1 MESLESYN
9 ESLTLMKNWIS
20 YKSSR
25 TVTPVGYE
33 ELSTAAVTM
42 KLPVLWIGT
51 KSDSS
56 VRAVPS
62 PEQIAAAAQPLPI
75 KWIEVSARTGS
86 NVDSMQEWL
95 FEVWDALKSREQSI
109 HIHCL
114 SQLSNILSTKH
125 CKGGTLLINLETLG
139 RCLRHGTLLKVTKF
153 GFKQEMAC
161 FLFEKALLF
170 CKPPNKGIYS
180 VKKAIFLN
188 LAVLTDSS
196 RPANDYAFD
205 LHSFSKSFAP
215 TKSSSSSSKERDEL
229 TPSSSWTLL
238 ALGQADKDAW
248 MDALTFAINGFASDM
263 ERAKY
268 YSTLKALALA
278 SRPIQR
284 HGRRQ
289 IGLPW
294 SLLANNLSSGIPIII
309 DSLTSYL
316 NNPSQESWG
325 AFMLPG
331 NAAEL
336 KVLNERANRVDVTRN
351 NFTASTSGPAS
362 TGSMSLAQQRETV
375 ISAAPAS
382 LSASQTVAA
391 SPPPP
396 SAGASL
402 IGSNIQHAASGG
414 DRAIDMT
421 GISQLTAADFLLGF
435 LNATPTFIPVGFFT
449 FVIQSCQD
457 IHLDSP
463 VGIQHLKI
471 AFSTLPS
478 HIWKSLARVMFCVQ
492 QAHTNSADDSVILKV
507 ARYLQPILVKDA
519 VEFESLNNVKLL
531 LLIQALIRDADVIFG
546 MPTEALASPNSAAIA
561 AKHHYHGLSTG
572 TSSGSSSPTG
582 GRTGSAPLMGSAPGF
597 GPSTPINIAA
607 STPHIPAG
615 HHVAATPSPRT
626 DLSSFTP
633 SSFTLLSF
641 GSPTAHSTVGV
652 ATAGSVGTTIDTDF
666 FTVTANNNHSDS
678 QSSIS
683 ELLRGMSFDSNGGVG
698 GLAAIMATA
707 NAKKIGN
714 FGGLARPLT
723 ANNVEGMGPLNSDQ
737 VMSRIARARAII
749 AELLENLKGVEMI
762 VTAPEIEAVLQSLVI
777 TCNNLSRYNWN
788 KYLEMIETDI
798 LEELCYILDVFDRS
812 AKSKPIEKTLKSKQS
827 RTHLALLAAEMS
839 ALMNQFTS
847 YIVNLQG
854 YDLAAPP
861 GDRPKP
867 RRVGGV
873 LGVGGLGSSS
883 NLIGSPTGPNSP
895 GGPMS
900 PGGTSVGGS
909 GSPLEGDGSS
919 GTPHGMESGEQKDLD
934 LNTMSAKEWWDFIF
948 GQHSLRASV
957 EKFLAELLSV
967 SRSTTPVLDSSSG
980 TTPGVGTPTTTG
992 MSAAFSAAL
1001 LTSNSDDMSGSQP
1014 GTPRGGNGHATDSKH
1029 NGLSQLPLLEISQKE
1044 QKALIQFFDNQGS
1057 GFISLLKFSQFLKA
1071 FGAIPYCIE
1080 AALQVMRLPGYY
1092 GYLSTLEAIRLLETE
1107 DAGTYL
1113 LCFESNDPSN
1123 WVVHWMDEGFT
1134 HKAFS
1139 IDVSPNDYVIRP
1151 TRILVIAG
1159 VPQESA
1165 SQRGIAPKS
1174 PRVSVSDTVPP
1185 ILIETSPRNAL
1196 SDSSATSSTATS
1208 QPPSDKYSTSTSPA
1222 PGSAVSNASSTH
1234 LRTGSNESGSTSS
1247 GDAPRIEITLNVESL
1262 SSYSSISSLVESHP
1276 LTLRQPLRSNLYNLP
1291 FFYGDISESEGMRAL
1306 KGQPPGTF
1314 LIIFSANKPMM
1325 LSCLYVTDIE
1335 DRLMQR
1341 SFERQRA
1348 DGQSKN
1354 GSISTSFLDAAQ
1366 ALDESSGAEISE
1378 NFFNLAKEKDR
1389 VSVRVES
1396 GEVFEN
1402 LSDAI
1407 RFYSAELKIPLT
1419 QKKSSGHV
1427 AMGSVHEG
1435 SLEKLVAYLYD
1446 DVVDLVYINAFL
1458 LTYRSFTQPPTLL
1471 EELTTQYRHL
1481 ESIDNGKPYQMRLVN
1496 FFKIWLSDYS
1506 WDLVTAQDTLA
1517 NIKTFVNTDIST
1529 LFPTIAKQ
1537 LLNYIIKVPTEKLL
1551 EPAPQQGIVSPVPT
1565 PQTYEEPSKVW
1576 DFAPG
1581 NLAQQLFAFEFDLFS
1596 KIQPFELMGT
1606 GWMKA
1611 DKHVRAPNIVR
1622 MIAKSNLIGSW
1633 IVAEIL
1639 KEVNVKKRATLIEH
1653 FIAVVDESL
1662 NLNNFHSA
1670 MVVISVLRDSSI
1682 ARLRLTWDRVSR
1694 KSRELLESFET
1705 KMDDEDNFAAYRA
1718 AYSQAPPP
1726 KLPYMGLVF
1735 RDLIHIEEGSP
1746 KHLPNGS
1753 INFHRCEL
1761 IAEKLHLVKLS
1772 QQDRLHW
1779 PKNEDLWYYILTFP
1793 KHPDVQSQYQRSLEL
1808 EPRAGTMSST
1818 GTASPMNSRAT
1829 TQPVSSIP
1837 STPSSST
1844 TNTAAAEERRGSR
1857 VSVFT
1862 PATPSATQSD
1872 SATTGDHQQ
1881 QQTSTGSVQIPSRSA
1896 SPMPQSASPND
1907 AAVPPAGSSPTSSP
1921 TAAHN
1926 APPRDPTPAAPDSG
1940 KWATPKKGTKPS
1952 PLANVMG
1959 FMRKK

>member
-1 MESLESYN
+1 MTPQWTTWGDVFVFIYSVESLESYN

-86 NVDSMQEWL
+86 NIESMQEWL

-170 CKPPNKGIYS
+170 CKPPNKGVYS

-215 TKSSSSSSKERDEL
+215 TKSSSSSKNDDL

-248 MDALTFAINGFASDM
+248 MDALTFAINGFSRDM

-268 YSTLKALALA
+268 YSALKALALA

-309 DSLTSYL
+309 DSLTTYL
-316 NNPSQESWG
+316 NNPSQDSWG

-331 NAAEL
+331 NSAEL
-336 KVLNERANRVDVTRN
+336 KALNERANRVDVSRN
-351 NFTASTSGPAS
+351 NFSASTSGPAS
-362 TGSMSLAQQRETV
+362 TGSIPLGQRETV
-375 ISAAPAS
+375 IQPSPGS
-382 LSASQTVAA
+382 LSASQTLAA

-396 SAGASL
+396 SSVGASM

-414 DRAIDMT
+414 DRTIDMT

-449 FVIQSCQD
+449 FLIQSCQD

-463 VGIQHLKI
+463 TGIQHLKI

-492 QAHTNSADDSVILKV
+492 QAHANAADDSVILKV

-519 VEFESLNNVKLL
+519 VEFESLNNVRLL
-531 LLIQALIRDADVIFG
+531 LLIQALIRDADSIFG
-546 MPTEALASPNSAAIA
+546 MPTEALISPNSAAVA

-582 GRTGSAPLMGSAPGF
+582 GRTGSAPLLGSAPGF

-615 HHVAATPSPRT
+615 NHVAATPSPRG

-641 GSPTAHSTVGV
+641 GSPPAHSTVGV
-652 ATAGSVGTTIDTDF
+652 ATAGSMGTTIDTDF
-666 FTVTANNNHSDS
+666 FTVTTNNHSDS

-683 ELLRGMSFDSNGGVG
+683 ELLRGMSFDSNSG
-698 GLAAIMATA
+698 GLASLMAAA

-777 TCNNLSRYNWN
+777 SCNNLSRYNWN

-827 RTHLALLAAEMS
+827 RTHLAVLAAEMS
-839 ALMNQFTS
+839 ALMTQFTS

-854 YDLAAPP
+854 YELAAPP

-883 NLIGSPTGPNSP
+883 NFIGSPGPNSP
-895 GGPMS
+895 GGPLS
-900 PGGTSVGGS
+900 PGGLSVGGS
-909 GSPLEGDGSS
+909 GSPLDDGSS
-919 GTPHGMESGEQKDLD
+919 GTPHGMESGEQRADLD

-980 TTPGVGTPTTTG
+980 TTPVVGTPTTG
-992 MSAAFSAAL
+992 GISSAFSAAL

-1014 GTPRGGNGHATDSKH
+1014 GTPRGGNGHAVDSRH
-1029 NGLSQLPLLEISQKE
+1029 NALSQLPLLEISQKE

-1080 AALQVMRLPGYY
+1080 AALQVMRVPGYY

-1123 WVVHWMDEGFT
+1123 WVVHWMDEGLT

-1151 TRILVIAG
+1151 TRTLVIAG

-1165 SQRGIAPKS
+1165 SQRGMAPKS

-1185 ILIETSPRNAL
+1185 ILVETSPRNAL

-1208 QPPSDKYSTSTSPA
+1208 SQPPSDKYSASTSPA
-1222 PGSAVSNASSTH
+1222 PGSTISNASSTH

-1247 GDAPRIEITLNVESL
+1247 GDAPRIEITSNSDSL
-1262 SSYSSISSLVESHP
+1262 SSYNSISSLIEAHP

-1314 LIIFSANKPMM
+1314 LIIFSANKPLM
-1325 LSCLYVTDIE
+1325 LTCLYVTEVE
-1335 DRLMQR
+1335 DRLMQLC
-1341 SFERQRA
+1341 FERQRA

-1446 DVVDLVYINAFL
+1446 DVVDLAYINAFL

-1471 EELTTQYRHL
+1471 EELMTQYRHL

-1517 NIKTFVNTDIST
+1517 NIKTFVNADISS

-1537 LLNYIIKVPTEKLL
+1537 LQNYILKVPTEKLL

-1565 PQTYEEPSKVW
+1565 QQTYEEPSKVW
-1576 DFAPG
+1576 DFSPA

-1694 KSRELLESFET
+1694 KSRELLESFEA
-1705 KMDDEDNFAAYRA
+1705 KMDDEDNFAAYRT

-1779 PKNEDLWYYILTFP
+1779 PKNEDLWYYILNFP

-1808 EPRAGTMSST
+1808 EPRAGTLSAT
-1818 GTASPMNSRAT
+1818 GSATPNANSRAT
-1829 TQPVSSIP
+1829 TQPVSAP
-1837 STPSSST
+1837 STPSTS
-1844 TNTAAAEERRGSR
+1844 EERRGSR

-1862 PATPSATQSD
+1862 PATPSATQSASD
-1872 SATTGDHQQ
+1872 EQPPSSSG
-1881 QQTSTGSVQIPSRSA
+1881 VQIPSRSA

-1907 AAVPPAGSSPTSSP
+1907 ATTTGTSPSSSPNT
-1921 TAAHN
+1921 THT
-1926 APPRDPTPAAPDSG
+1926 APPRDPNAAPDSG

-1952 PLANVMG
+1952 PLAGVMG